1 MEGGGWGLAATPR
14 SLRATSFLLDAERN
28 DVSGGSEVV
37 FLIGGEQLVTALA
50 LQMGS
55 QRC

>member
-37 FLIGGEQLVTALA
+37 FLIGGEHLVTALA